1 VSELIDCI
9 KEGFGCSDEQVVI
22 FHRLQAFSPEYFKKN
37 SNLFS
42 FSYENFIASSKMF
55 DRKETPP
62 LISTTLPEPHK
73 EWKDLSIK
81 ALCVFFNNPA
91 KYLLEKRL
99 GIYLYERA
107 SVLDERENFRL
118 DHLGKYMLDQELVT
132 KGLSGSSLKDIY
144 PLKKASGEL
153 PHGKV
158 GEYIY
163 NKMSLDAEG
172 FVRKIKDQT
181 KGHRLEDLDVEL
193 DIAGFRIF
201 DRIADVY
208 ENGLIK
214 TIYSNKKP
222 KYLLNT
228 WIYHLI
234 VCTLLEVKNSV
245 QSFLLCR
252 DAAYE
257 FTHVSNAFDILK
269 YLLNFYWKG
278 ISEPLHFFP
287 VSSFEYVSTILL
299 KNRIQPAALK
309 AAQRKWSGSDFSR
322 GESENPYFERCF
334 SKNNPLDEE
343 FEEISMKIFSP
354 LLDHCREI
362 ML

>member
-9 KEGFGCSDEQVVI
+9 KEGFGFSEEQVVI

-62 LISTTLPEPHK
+62 LISTTLPEPDK
-73 EWKDLSIK
+73 EWKNLSIN
-81 ALCVFFNNPA
+81 ALCAFFKNPA

-99 GIYLYERA
+99 GIYLHERA
-107 SVLDERENFRL
+107 SALDERENFRL

-132 KGLSGSSLKDIY
+132 KRLSGSSLKDIY

-163 NKMSLDAEG
+163 NKMSLDAED

-201 DRIADVY
+201 DRVTDVF
-208 ENGLIK
+208 ETGLIK
-214 TIYSNKKP
+214 TIYSNVKP

-228 WIYHLI
+228 WIYHLV
-234 VCTLLEVKNSV
+234 VCALLEDKSSV
-245 QSFLLCR
+245 QSFLLCK
-252 DAAYE
+252 DAARE

-269 YLLNFYWKG
+269 YLLNFYWEG
-278 ISEPLHFFP
+278 MSEPLHFFP
-287 VSSFEYVSTILL
+287 VSSFEYVCTILL
-299 KNRIQPAALK
+299 KNRIQPTALK
-309 AAQRKWSGSDFSR
+309 AAQRKWSGSDFSH
-322 GESENPYFERCF
+322 GESKDPYFERCF
-334 SKNNPLDEE
+334 GKKDPLDND
-343 FEEISMKIFSP
+343 FEKISMKIFSP
-354 LLDHCREI
+354 LLDHYRET
-362 ML
+362 